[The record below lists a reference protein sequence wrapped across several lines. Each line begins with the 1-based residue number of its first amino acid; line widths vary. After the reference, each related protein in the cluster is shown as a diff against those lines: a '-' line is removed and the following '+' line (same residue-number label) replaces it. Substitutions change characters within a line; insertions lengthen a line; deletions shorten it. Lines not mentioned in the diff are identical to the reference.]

1 MPKAGVEPARPFG
14 HCALN
19 AARLPIPP
27 LRHCEKYNQKSSSQ
41 ARKNSKLSCTTKGLA
56 YIKKVPKE
64 EVKVIATNKK
74 AYKDYF
80 LLESHEAGIAL
91 TGTEVKSVRARKVNF
106 KDSFARVK
114 NGEVYL
120 LNLHISPYEQGNR
133 YNVDPERT
141 RKLLLHRKQ
150 IDRLLGKTQE
160 KGLTL
165 VPTKIY
171 IKEGLVKVEIALGK
185 GKRFYDKREE
195 IKKEQAKRDLQRFLK
210 DKK

>member
-1 MPKAGVEPARPFG
+1 M
-14 HCALN
+14 
-19 AARLPIPP
+19 
-27 LRHCEKYNQKSSSQ
+27 
-41 ARKNSKLSCTTKGLA
+41 
-56 YIKKVPKE
+56 PKE
-64 EVKVIATNKK
+64 EVKIIATNKK

-80 LLESHEAGIAL
+80 LQETCEAGVAL
-91 TGTEVKSVRARKVNF
+91 TGTEVKSIRARRVNF
-106 KDSFARVK
+106 KDSFARLK
-114 NGEVYL
+114 NGEVFL

-171 IKEGLVKVEIALGK
+171 IKNGLVKVEIALGK
-185 GKRFYDKREE
+185 GKKAYDKREE
-195 IKKEQAKRDLQRFLK
+195 IKREEAKRDLQRYLK
-210 DKK
+210 DKA

>member
-1 MPKAGVEPARPFG
+1 
-14 HCALN
+14 
-19 AARLPIPP
+19 
-27 LRHCEKYNQKSSSQ
+27 
-41 ARKNSKLSCTTKGLA
+41 
-56 YIKKVPKE
+56 VPKE

-80 LLESHEAGIAL
+80 LEETYEAGIAL
-91 TGTEVKSVRARKVNF
+91 RGTEVKSVRGGKVNF
-106 KDSFARVK
+106 KDSFARLK
-114 NGEVYL
+114 NGELFL

-171 IKEGLVKVEIALGK
+171 IKNGLVKVELALGK
-185 GKRFYDKREE
+185 GKKVYDKREE
-195 IKKEQAKRDLQRFLK
+195 IKREQAKRDLQRFMK
-210 DKK
+210 EKK

>member
-1 MPKAGVEPARPFG
+1 M
-14 HCALN
+14 
-19 AARLPIPP
+19 
-27 LRHCEKYNQKSSSQ
+27 
-41 ARKNSKLSCTTKGLA
+41 SCSIGWLT
-56 YIKKVPKE
+56 YIRKVPKE
-64 EVKVIATNKK
+64 EVKAIATNKK

-80 LLESHEAGIAL
+80 LEETYEAGIAL

-133 YNVDPERT
+133 YNVEPERT

-185 GKRFYDKREE
+185 GKKFYDKREE
-195 IKKEQAKRDLQRFLK
+195 IKKEQAKRDLQRFMK
-210 DKK
+210 DKP

>member
-1 MPKAGVEPARPFG
+1 MPKAGFEPARPFG

-27 LRHCEKYNQKSSSQ
+27 LRHCEKYNHFKSFQ
-41 ARKNSKLSCTTKGLA
+41 ASTNSKCACSPANST

-80 LLESHEAGIAL
+80 LQETFEAGVAL
-91 TGTEVKSVRARKVNF
+91 TGTEVKSIRARRVNF
-106 KDSFARVK
+106 KDSFARLK
-114 NGEVYL
+114 NGEVFL

-171 IKEGLVKVEIALGK
+171 IKNGLVKVEIALGK
-185 GKRFYDKREE
+185 GKKAFDKREA
-195 IKKEQAKRDLQRFLK
+195 IKREEAKRDLQRYLK
-210 DKK
+210 DKA